1 MLPTHY
7 TSLHISRL
15 NSFKLIFP
23 RIYQSSE
30 LSVILNYRPVFHFR
44 LELWSFGVKTLIGEI
59 LDDSIVRQLL
69 AQRPSKV
76 WRGTVLGYRNSD
88 TLDIE
93 IQTRKVP
100 S

>member
-15 NSFKLIFP
+15 DSFKLIFP

-59 LDDSIVRQLL
+59 LDDGIVRSCWPRDHQKCGGGQFL
-69 AQRPSKV
+69 
-76 WRGTVLGYRNSD
+76 D
-88 TLDIE
+88 TE
-93 IQTRKVP
+93 TQTLWT
-100 S
+100 